1 MRLSTIA
8 SGVIALAGFVLA
20 QEEAPEVAPIPFPTS
35 CSGVPANR
43 FPFKVHDDW
52 QVTKIAGNLQ
62 QPRALVF
69 DSAGN
74 LLVLGARQGINVL
87 TFGADGCIASS
98 KSLNQNIRFNHGLS
112 LSPDGK
118 KLYAS
123 SETNVWSWDY
133 DAATQAMTNQKTIV
147 KNMSTGIHST
157 RTVHVV
163 PNKPNLIIVSVGSNS
178 NFDMN
183 AANMRATVRVFDAD
197 TAPADGWEYN
207 TQGHQ
212 LGWGLR
218 NEVALAFDPNGH
230 VWGAEN
236 SGDDFRRTVNG
247 QATDIHI
254 DNPAEE
260 LNYLGDPSVP
270 NEQWYGYPTCFTV
283 WDPSVI
289 RDAAFKTGDQFVVSP
304 NAQFDDARCIQE
316 SVPPRLSFQAHSA
329 PIDATFDKS
338 GENLYITFHG
348 SWNRQPAT
356 GYSVVEVPF
365 TQLED
370 GTYDPAA
377 PPDSMSGY
385 TEIFGAQNPGG
396 CQSMSLTMS
405 TCFRLSAITFDP
417 SGTNLYVS
425 SDNQS
430 EGEIWV
436 LKKKSA

>member
-1 MRLSTIA
+1 MRLSTVA
-8 SGVIALAGFVLA
+8 SGVLALAGFVLA
-20 QEEAPEVAPIPFPTS
+20 QDEAAEVAPIPFPTT
-35 CSGVPANR
+35 CPDVPANR
-43 FPFKVHDDW
+43 FPYKVHADW
-52 QVTKIAGNLQ
+52 QVTKVAGGLE

-74 LLVLGARQGINVL
+74 LLVLGARQGINIL
-87 TFGADGCIASS
+87 TFGADGCVASS

-112 LSPDGK
+112 LTPDGK

-133 DAATQAMTNQKTIV
+133 DAATQALTNQKTIV
-147 KNMSTGIHST
+147 KNMSSGIHSS

-163 PNKPNLIIVSVGSNS
+163 PNKPNLILVSVGSNS

-183 AANMRATVRVFDAD
+183 AGDMRATVRVFDAD

-236 SGDDFRRTVNG
+236 SGDEFQRTVNG

-304 NAQFDDARCIQE
+304 NA
-316 SVPPRLSFQAHSA
+316 HA
-329 PIDATFDKS
+329 PIDSTFDKT

-356 GYSVVEVPF
+356 GYSVIEVPF

-370 GTYDPAA
+370 GTWDPAA
-377 PPDSMSGY
+377 PADSMSGY
-385 TEIFGAQNPGG
+385 TEIFGAENPGA

-417 SGTNLYVS
+417 SGTNLYIS

-436 LKKKSA
+436 LKKKA